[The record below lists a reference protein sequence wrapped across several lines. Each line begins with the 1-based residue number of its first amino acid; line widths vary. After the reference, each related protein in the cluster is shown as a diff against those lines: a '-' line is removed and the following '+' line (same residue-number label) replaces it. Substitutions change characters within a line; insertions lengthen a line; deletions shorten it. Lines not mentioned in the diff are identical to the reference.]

1 MNAHSARFPQEQE
14 AQAEGFPMSGA
25 ALVSEA
31 RQARSDRAASI
42 IRDCITL
49 LRNSHR
55 RSFEYRAQALDYPV
69 GSEPFNR
76 YRKWSDDQRTNMRRA
91 IREIRIE
98 RTHL

>member
-1 MNAHSARFPQEQE
+1 MNAHFPIPGEQ
-14 AQAEGFPMSGA
+14 
-25 ALVSEA
+25 LVSEA

-76 YRKWSDDQRTNMRRA
+76 YRKWSDEQRTNMRRA